1 MCSEKPLFL
10 TINPKEYVAA
20 IMLDDG
26 QVLTEGP
33 AILQYLAD
41 LRPKSGLAPE
51 NGSLERVRL
60 QEWLNFITAEI
71 HAGSSPLFD
80 KSLPTAVQ
88 ETVKAKLLRRLDI
101 VEARLADADYLMGE
115 RFTVAD
121 VYLFTVLGWMRFFSI
136 VNRRPKRTPY
146 RRAKG
151 TPFVEQRNGYDGRT
165 VRAGCGV
172 GRA

>member
-10 TINPKEYVAA
+10 TINPKGYVATL
-20 IMLDDG
+20 MLDDG

-41 LRPKSGLAPE
+41 LRPKSGLALE

-88 ETVKAKLLRRLDI
+88 ETFKAKLFRRLDI

-136 VNRRPKRTPY
+136 GLDRWPSLPGYVRRVAERPSVSAALAR
-146 RRAKG
+146 
-151 TPFVEQRNGYDGRT
+151 EQEIAP
-165 VRAGCGV
+165 VAE
-172 GRA
+172 

>member
-1 MCSEKPLFL
+1 
-10 TINPKEYVAA
+10 
-20 IMLDDG
+20 MLDDA

-41 LRPKSGLAPE
+41 LRPKYGLAPE

-60 QEWLNFITAEI
+60 QEWLNFITTEI

-88 ETVKAKLLRRLDI
+88 ETVKAKLFRRLDI

-121 VYLFTVLGWMRFFSI
+121 VYLFTRSHASKRS
-136 VNRRPKRTPY
+136 RRLPNERV
-146 RRAKG
+146 RLEARQ
-151 TPFVEQRNGYDGRT
+151 VCCSGRD
-165 VRAGCGV
+165 AP
-172 GRA
+172 GRPR